1 MTAIPNWTN
10 VTTPEEFL
18 KMPNKSTGGW
28 FWTGIDIMVFL
39 VLFITMAGTFGW
51 EAGILSAG
59 FIGIIM
65 TLLLAYL
72 NLVAYGTAG
81 IFIGIV
87 VIVMIYVIW
96 SNRYD

>member
-1 MTAIPNWTN
+1 MPSIPDWSN

-18 KMPNKSTGGW
+18 AMPNTSTGGW
-28 FWTGIDIMVFL
+28 FWTGIDLMIFL
-39 VLFITMAGTFGW
+39 ILFITLAGAFGW

-65 TLLLAYL
+65 TLLLAYM
-72 NLVAYGTAG
+72 NLVSFSTAG
-81 IFIGIV
+81 WFIGIV
-87 VIVMIYVIW
+87 VIIMIYILW

>member
-10 VTTPEEFL
+10 ATTPEGFL
-18 KMPNKSTGGW
+18 KMPNQVTNGW
-28 FWTGIDIMVFL
+28 FWTGIDMMIFL
-39 VLFITMAGTFGW
+39 VLFITMAGAFGW

-72 NLVAYGTAG
+72 HLVAFQTAG
-81 IFIGIV
+81 WFIGVV
-87 VIVMIYVIW
+87 VIIMIYVIW